1 MKKIIF
7 ISLIST
13 ILIASFSFVAYSA
26 DEVDFE
32 TLESD
37 IRKDLA
43 STIDDET
50 LEILSDIGVDD
61 FSFDE
66 IYNIS
71 LKNITSFFK
80 ETLKEKIGLVSEDIS
95 KLFCVIVIAGIVT
108 ALFKD
113 YSDENFT
120 GMLCVVIVAVFTTG
134 IISGTLNAV
143 VSVLDLS
150 SKFMTGFVPIYTLII
165 SLSGNATTALTYNT
179 FAVILAEVISAFI
192 SSGAINIVGAYFCLG
207 ISFSMNESINISRLS
222 SVVNRTV
229 SITLGLAAS
238 AFTGFL
244 SLKNILSV
252 SVDRISV
259 RSVRFLISS
268 LIPIVGSSISDAYS
282 SLIGSINLIKSSV
295 AIVGILV
302 IIIINT
308 PIILETLIY
317 YLSFNIL
324 SYLSDGLSVNRVGD
338 VLRIFAGGIRILLLT
353 CIFEVFMLIIT
364 TGIVLSVKSG
374 G

>member
-13 ILIASFSFVAYSA
+13 ILIASFSFVVYSA

-50 LEILSDIGVDD
+50 LEILSDIGIDD
-61 FSFDE
+61 FSFDD

-80 ETLKEKIGLVSEDIS
+80 ETLKEKIGIVSEDIS
-95 KLFCVIVIAGIVT
+95 KLFCVIIIAGIVT

-134 IISGTLNAV
+134 IISDTLNAV

-192 SSGAINIVGAYFCLG
+192 SSGAINIVGAYFSLG
-207 ISFSMNESINISRLS
+207 ISFSINESINISRLS